1 MKVSMFAAAWA
12 LMCWLSAKAREGEAA
27 RDRRAQACAGDKE
40 KFCSQVAPGDPRRML
55 AGAYA
60 HEDKLSG
67 QCSYALYQA
76 ASALEQLAA
85 ALNYLAEQCVTDIE
99 THCTGVRLGEG
110 RVLEC
115 LMGKSESVSAGCN
128 KAIAD
133 TVQMD

>member
-1 MKVSMFAAAWA
+1 MFAAAAA
-12 LMCWLSAKAREGEAA
+12 LVTCLSAQAQEGDAA
-27 RDRRAQACAGDKE
+27 LDRMAAACAGDKE
-40 KFCSQVAPGDPRRML
+40 KYCSQVTPGDPRRML
-55 AGAYA
+55 ACAYA

-85 ALNYLAEQCVTDIE
+85 ALNYLAQQCVADIE
-99 THCTGVRLGEG
+99 THCSGVALGDG

-115 LMGKSESVSAGCN
+115 LMGKSESVSDGCN

-133 TVQMD
+133 TVEVD